1 MDMNFIKTILPVR
14 VYKKLIFSVSVLISI
29 LITGTASYWFIGGG
43 KYSFLDCLYMTII
56 TITTIGY
63 GEIIDL
69 SNNPAGRIFTIF
81 IAFLGISILFYI
93 TTNVTA
99 FIVEGE
105 LTESFRRRR
114 MEKLSQSLKEHYIV
128 CGAGKLGLTIANEL
142 SAIQTPHIM
151 IELNRNRI
159 DSVLETFQSY
169 IMIEGDAT
177 DDSTLLRA
185 GIREAKGLFAVTDN
199 DNQNLVINLTAKQLN
214 PALRVVTRCNEIS
227 YSEKMKKSGAD
238 AVVALNYIGGLR
250 MASEMI
256 RPSVVSFLDIMLR
269 DKDKNLRVEEVS
281 VPKSFTEKT
290 ISALNLKKYPH
301 TLLLAVKAGEDW
313 IYNPPEDYVIS
324 HRNTL
329 ILMTTSKEK
338 HELEQIFHQ

>member
-1 MDMNFIKTILPVR
+1 MNFIKRMLPVK
-14 VYKKLIFSVSVLISI
+14 VYKKVIFSISGLISI
-29 LITGTASYWFIGGG
+29 LLIGTVSYWFIGDG

-69 SNNPAGRIFTIF
+69 SNNPAGRVFTIF
-81 IAFLGISILFYI
+81 IALLGISILFYI

-114 MEKLSQSLKEHYIV
+114 MDKLSKSLKEHYIV
-128 CGAGKLGLTIANEL
+128 CGAGRLGLTIVNEL
-142 SAIQTPHIM
+142 SAGQIPHIM
-151 IELNRNRI
+151 IELDKNRI
-159 DSVLETFQSY
+159 EGVLDTSQSK
-169 IMIEGDAT
+169 IIIEGDAT
-177 DDSTLLRA
+177 DDNTLLRA

-214 PALRVVTRCNEIS
+214 PALRIVSRCNEIS
-227 YSEKMKKSGAD
+227 YTEKMKKSGAD
-238 AVVALNYIGGLR
+238 AVIALNYIGGLR

-281 VPKSFTEKT
+281 VPESFAEKS
-290 ISALNLKKYPH
+290 ISALNLKKYPN
-301 TLLLAVKAGEDW
+301 TLLLAIKAGEDW
-313 IYNPPEDYVIS
+313 IYNPPEDYIIS
-324 HRNTL
+324 NRNTL
-329 ILMTTSKEK
+329 IVMTTSKEK
-338 HELEQIFHQ
+338 HELEKIFH

>member
-1 MDMNFIKTILPVR
+1 MLSAKA
-14 VYKKLIFSVSVLISI
+14 YKKFIFSTSGLISI
-29 LITGTASYWFIGGG
+29 LIIGPAGYWFISGG

-81 IAFLGISILFYI
+81 IALSGISILFYI
-93 TTNVTA
+93 ITNVTA
-99 FIVEGE
+99 FIIEGE
-105 LTESFRRRR
+105 LTASFRRKK
-114 MEKLSQSLKEHYIV
+114 MEKLSTSLKEHYIV
-128 CGAGKLGLTIANEL
+128 CGAGRLGLTIANEL
-142 SAIQTPHIM
+142 SAVQMPHVLVEVNRDR
-151 IELNRNRI
+151 IENV
-159 DSVLETFQSY
+159 SEAFQNY
-169 IMIEGDAT
+169 IVIEGDAT
-177 DDSTLLRA
+177 DDNTLLKA
-185 GIREAKGLFAVTDN
+185 GIKKAKGLFAVTDN

-214 PALRVVTRCNEIS
+214 PALRIVTRCNEIS
-227 YSEKMKKSGAD
+227 YTGKMRKSGAD
-238 AVVALNYIGGLR
+238 AVVAPNYIGGLR

-281 VPKSFTEKT
+281 VPESFMGKPVST
-290 ISALNLKKYPH
+290 LNLKKYPH
-301 TLLLAVKAGEDW
+301 TLLLAIKAGEDW

-324 HRNTL
+324 HKNTL

-338 HELEQIFHQ
+338 HELEKIFHS